1 MTWGEEV
8 QNRAVCPSGFKIQF
22 FFKRHQLKK
31 KKKEN
36 VECVSQFEAE
46 EGVFAH
52 RQGWV
57 SAELP
62 ASR

>member
-1 MTWGEEV
+1 MTWGEEA
-8 QNRAVCPSGFKIQF
+8 QNRAVCPSGFKIKF

-46 EGVFAH
+46 EVVFAH